1 MLSVTGINRFYYLR
15 GFTDMRCKHSRVLS
29 VIREQLHREP
39 SEGDIYIVMSK
50 DRRIVRLFAYDNRSY
65 SLFEKKFVA
74 GYQFMRIIRDD
85 GGNEVA
91 YRIDWKDVV
100 LLLENP
106 VVKSLK
112 IRQLCSVFIWLY
124 QSFFVYLY
132 RKNQDMDTDGLLQLI
147 VQKRELLARETF
159 SRRAFNRCED
169 MSDEMKNRYV
179 EYLIERLENAEL
191 DNRAMK
197 LVLEDLTEE
206 LSRSNRMLEKLN
218 ELQSLLEEERNSR
231 KSMERENAK
240 LREQLKSARKNRFGS
255 KRQSVKKNDSARDD
269 DPVDREKEKDGFDGT
284 DESLDTRSVSDPDAR
299 ESRPSSPNPRDLSN
313 RPETYRTMG
322 VNGTPVRHLSDLSKV
337 PGRIL
342 DRKMV
347 RTFRPDIRLVEE
359 QFEMVQYVE
368 KGRKPRWGYFPRE
381 GHPQVV
387 TKFDGTK
394 ITPGFLQAIAY
405 EVYVK
410 NVTFGLLHRWL
421 GDMGMSVSENTLRNW
436 LKKGK
441 GYLDRMVVELK
452 RIALE
457 KDAVVNCD
465 ETWCKVRKYDCYK
478 KCYMWVLVNKAE
490 RVVIFFYEDGSRG
503 RDVLT
508 NFLGDA
514 ELKSLMSDGYNA
526 YVFIGNELRTDK
538 YRDTDH
544 QVCLAHVRAKFVK
557 ARMEGGDRRADVFLD
572 NINRLFRF
580 EREYDREMITDE
592 ERTRRRQGLPTLEA
606 MINLRANLLQELKSE
621 EEQKSC
627 YMREALNYLHKFWK
641 EAFTYIK
648 DGRYPISNNLAERAV
663 RPFTTKRKNSLHFGS
678 DEGAEIAAVYHS
690 IISTVKLQGGSAWD
704 YLGKFFTGI
713 FNGCRDFLSLSPQN
727 IDLAVC
733 Q

>member
-1 MLSVTGINRFYYLR
+1 
-15 GFTDMRCKHSRVLS
+15 
-29 VIREQLHREP
+29 
-39 SEGDIYIVMSK
+39 
-50 DRRIVRLFAYDNRSY
+50 
-65 SLFEKKFVA
+65 
-74 GYQFMRIIRDD
+74 
-85 GGNEVA
+85 
-91 YRIDWKDVV
+91 
-100 LLLENP
+100 
-106 VVKSLK
+106 
-112 IRQLCSVFIWLY
+112 
-124 QSFFVYLY
+124 
-132 RKNQDMDTDGLLQLI
+132 MDTDGLLQLI

-231 KSMERENAK
+231 KSLERENAR

-255 KRQSVKKNDSARDD
+255 KRQSVKKDDSARDD

-387 TKFDGTK
+387 PRFDGTK

-606 MINLRANLLQELKSE
+606 MINLRANLLQELKNDE
-621 EEQKSC
+621 GQKSC
-627 YMREALNYLHKFWK
+627 YMQETLNYLHKFWK

-678 DEGAEIAAVYHS
+678 DEGAEIAAVYHC

-713 FNGCRDFLSLSPQN
+713 FNGCRDFLSPSPQN

-733 Q
+733 K

>member
-1 MLSVTGINRFYYLR
+1 
-15 GFTDMRCKHSRVLS
+15 
-29 VIREQLHREP
+29 
-39 SEGDIYIVMSK
+39 
-50 DRRIVRLFAYDNRSY
+50 
-65 SLFEKKFVA
+65 
-74 GYQFMRIIRDD
+74 
-85 GGNEVA
+85 
-91 YRIDWKDVV
+91 
-100 LLLENP
+100 
-106 VVKSLK
+106 
-112 IRQLCSVFIWLY
+112 
-124 QSFFVYLY
+124 
-132 RKNQDMDTDGLLQLI
+132 MDTDELRQFI

-159 SRRAFNRCED
+159 SRRAFNRCEN

-197 LVLEDLTEE
+197 LVLEDLTKE

-218 ELQSLLEEERNSR
+218 ELQSLLEEERESR
-231 KSMERENAK
+231 KSLERENIK
-240 LREQLKSARKNRFGS
+240 LKEQLKSARKNRFGS
-255 KRQSVKKNDSARDD
+255 KRQSVKKGDSGSDD

-284 DESLDTRSVSDPDAR
+284 DESLDTRSVAESETQ
-299 ESRPSSPNPRDLSN
+299 ESRPSSPNPGDLSN
-313 RPETYRTMG
+313 RPDTYRTMG

-342 DRKMV
+342 DRKLV
-347 RTFRPDIRLVEE
+347 KTFRLDICLVEE

-368 KGRKPRWGYFPRE
+368 KGRKPRWGYFPKE
-381 GHPQVV
+381 GHLQVV
-387 TKFDGTK
+387 TRFDGTK

-410 NVTFGLLHRWL
+410 NVTFGLLHQWL
-421 GDMGMSVSENTLRNW
+421 GDMGMTVLENTLRNW
-436 LKKGK
+436 LKKGRK
-441 GYLDRMVVELK
+441 YLDRMVLELK

-465 ETWCKVRKYDCYK
+465 ETWCKVRKYDRYK

-514 ELKSLMSDGYNA
+514 GLKALMSDGYNA
-526 YVFIGNELRTDK
+526 YVFIGDELKTHRYK
-538 YRDTDH
+538 DTDH

-557 ARMEGGDRRADVFLD
+557 ARMEGGDKRADVFLD

-621 EEQKSC
+621 GEHTSC

-690 IISTVKLQGGSAWD
+690 IISTVKLQGRSTWD

-713 FNGCRDFLSLSPQN
+713 FNGCRDFLSLAPQN